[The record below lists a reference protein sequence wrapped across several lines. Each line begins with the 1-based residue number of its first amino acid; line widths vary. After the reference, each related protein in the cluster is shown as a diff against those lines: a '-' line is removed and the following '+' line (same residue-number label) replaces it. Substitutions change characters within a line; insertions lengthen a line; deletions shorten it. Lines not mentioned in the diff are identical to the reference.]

1 MPPTPARHPGRRARC
16 PPAPSQ
22 AGKFSVPGAAALS
35 SNVSDMVLSSLL
47 PPNLPRLAQP
57 HHAPGRARELTS
69 QKETLGLNVMSN
81 NFRRFLT
88 KVGPIVWL
96 QDRVEE
102 VLFWQKPLWTWAW
115 MALWAFIC
123 FFPRILLLLP
133 SAIVLVIYLTVQEK
147 KEPLPSLFGVLIPSA
162 PDPGTER
169 VGGDDA
175 SASYTASTV
184 EGKEGAPQAPPGDAT
199 STTDILMNM
208 QAIQNLMGV
217 IADVFEAATP
227 WLNYIAGK
235 DTSPTSFPISPTLI
249 ILLLLPPTLVLPLT
263 PGWAIPWLLL
273 PAGWAGPLLF
283 HPNLTQLIEN
293 LPRSRA
299 ALEARAELEDRVL
312 TDALPDEL
320 GRRPIARVEVWENER
335 LDPVVSAKP
344 TAAAQLPA
352 GAYSSRFLRPGER
365 GGWVKVR
372 TASGTYSHE
381 HIWEDEEDRP
391 DHGDRMALA
400 LKDRWAFVPG
410 EDWRVDVCGLWSD
423 VGTDPD
429 GWVYTDDSWSN
440 TATVSKVDNPVGTPG
455 GGASAPATGAA
466 ATRRPTRRRRWWR
479 RVYYDDGT

>member
-1 MPPTPARHPGRRARC
+1 MDASVPPYIPVPSAAVLIGVPADLPTAAEGATSSSSPNTLAAAAGAAGGSGTAAASRTRAPAF
-16 PPAPSQ
+16 PPAVAAANAAS
-22 AGKFSVPGAAALS
+22 ASAASRKFTVPGAAALS

-47 PPNLPRLAQP
+47 PPNLPRLAQT
-57 HHAPGRARELTS
+57 HHAPGRARDLTS
-69 QKETLGLNVMSN
+69 QKEGLGLNVMSN

-133 SAIVLVIYLTVQEK
+133 SAILLVTYLTFQEQ

-162 PDPGTER
+162 PDAGTQR
-169 VGGDDA
+169 VGDDP
-175 SASYTASTV
+175 STSYSASTV
-184 EGKEGAPQAPPGDAT
+184 EGKEGVPQAPPGDAT

-235 DTSPTSFPISPTLI
+235 DTSPTSFPLTPTVI
-249 ILLLLPPTLVLPLT
+249 VLLLLPPTLLLPLT
-263 PGWAIPWLLL
+263 PGWAIPYLLL

-283 HPNLTQLIEN
+283 HPNLTHLLEH

-299 ALEARAELEDRVL
+299 ALQRRAELEDAAL
-312 TDALPDEL
+312 TDALPDDL

-335 LDPVVSAKP
+335 LDPIVSAKP

-372 TASGTYSHE
+372 TASGTYSHDA
-381 HIWEDEEDRP
+381 IWEDEEDRP
-391 DHGDRMALA
+391 ESGDRMALA
-400 LKDRWAFVPG
+400 LKDKWSFVPG
-410 EDWRVDVCGLWSD
+410 EDWRVDVCGLWSE
-423 VGTDPD
+423 VGTDP
-429 GWVYTDDSWSN
+429 GE
-440 TATVSKVDNPVGTPG
+440 
-455 GGASAPATGAA
+455 
-466 ATRRPTRRRRWWR
+466 
-479 RVYYDDGT
+479 